1 MLNKDK
7 FEELRIKNSQN
18 CVSIYIPTEVVG
30 DYEKNRILWKN
41 ACQEAR
47 NILEK
52 KGLENTSFLN
62 PAFELVEDMEFWA
75 HQTAGLAGFYTPD
88 GFATTIHLYQTK
100 DHLVM
105 TGDDFHLAPLLKELT
120 NENRI
125 FILAL
130 SQKETR
136 FFEAVESGIY
146 PVFIHDVVVK
156 DMKEALNIDEIGKS
170 LQHHATGNTKQGIH
184 HGNSAGLQKEEVRLE
199 QYIRRVDDGIMEIIH
214 DEKVPLVL
222 AAVEEYHPIYSKI
235 TKYNFFSDHLIA
247 GNPERL
253 TPKELRGQVDPFF
266 EEMRKNKLTQFEQRY
281 RTKLREKLTC
291 NDLPTLEEA
300 VRYKNVD
307 AVLVTQDYI
316 NQLAD
321 EDRTRFNTIALA
333 LYDQQC
339 PLLIT
344 DPEETDLKGIH
355 ALHHFEMHLE
365 EIS

>member
-1 MLNKDK
+1 MLNRDK
-7 FEELRIKNSQN
+7 FKELRIKNSQN

-41 ACQEAR
+41 ACHEAR
-47 NILEK
+47 SILEK
-52 KGLENTSFLN
+52 KGLENTNFLN

-88 GFATTIHLYQTK
+88 GFATTIHLNQTK

-105 TGDDFHLAPLLKELT
+105 IGDDFHLAPLLKELT
-120 NENRI
+120 DENRI

-130 SQKETR
+130 SQNETR
-136 FFEAVESGIY
+136 FFEAVQSGIY
-146 PVFIHDVVVK
+146 PVFIHDVVVT
-156 DMKEALNIDEIGKS
+156 DMKEALNIDEVGKS
-170 LQHHATGNTKQGIH
+170 LQHHSTGSSKQGIH
-184 HGNSAGLQKEEVRLE
+184 HGNSSGLQKEEIRVE

-222 AAVEEYHPIYSKI
+222 AAVEEYHPIYSKV
-235 TKYNFFSDHLIA
+235 TKYNFFSNHLIA

-253 TPKELRGQVDPFF
+253 TPKELREQVNPFF
-266 EEMRKNKLTQFEQRY
+266 EEMRKKRLAQFEQRY
-281 RTKLREKLTC
+281 QAKSRENLTC
-291 NDLPTLEEA
+291 HDLNTLEEA
-300 VRYKNVD
+300 VKYKNVD

-316 NQLAD
+316 DQLAD
-321 EDRTRFNTIALA
+321 SDRTRFNRVALA
-333 LYDQQC
+333 LYDQEC

-344 DPEETDLKGIH
+344 DPEETALNGIH
-355 ALHHFEMHLE
+355 ALYHFEMHLE